1 MILSPTKFTLEN
13 QVTHTNSR
21 QCCKMGAKNG
31 KTSYIIEFDTTNKR
45 DLFMAFVSLL
55 DTKKI
60 PIKTEQK
67 EIKAFY

>member
-1 MILSPTKFTLEN
+1 
-13 QVTHTNSR
+13 
-21 QCCKMGAKNG
+21 MGAKNG